1 MSLMEEPEQIFRREA
16 LDYYAGAQEQ
26 GHVLRISPS
35 WTQWAFWLL
44 LGVVGF
50 YGAFGVLGW
59 VSEYASGPAVVR
71 AADRLEVTALSAGRV
86 TSVEVQPGQRV
97 KEGQIL
103 IRFFAGQERA
113 SLERF
118 NQEFE
123 LQLLRRMRD
132 LSDAGASQA
141 LSTLRAEKELAEFQL
156 EQRVVRA
163 PQAGVVSDVRIRRGQ
178 HLTEGETVVSLVPE
192 DSPLEIIAMLP
203 GGYRPLLS
211 KGGKLRLELHGFP
224 YQYQELTIDDAGD
237 ELVGPGEVQRYL
249 GPELA
254 ESLTV
259 NGAVVLVR
267 AHVPTRF
274 FVADGKRLAY
284 FDGMLGTAHARVKS
298 ERIVTAIVPGLKAL
312 FP

>member
-1 MSLMEEPEQIFRREA
+1 MDESKQIFRKEA
-16 LDYYAGAQEQ
+16 LDYYAGARE
-26 GHVLRISPS
+26 HADVLRLSPS
-35 WTQWAFWLL
+35 WTRWTFWLL
-44 LGVVGF
+44 LAAVGF
-50 YGAFGVLGW
+50 YGAFGVLAW

-71 AADRLEVTALSAGRV
+71 AADRLEVTALASGRV

-103 IRFFAGQERA
+103 VRFFAGQEQA

-123 LQLLRRMRD
+123 HQLMRRMRD
-132 LSDAGASQA
+132 LTDEGARQA

-156 EQRVVRA
+156 DQRVVRA

-178 HLTEGETVVSLVPE
+178 HLSEGETVVSLVRE

-203 GGYRPLLS
+203 GGARPLLS
-211 KGGKLRLELHGFP
+211 RGGALRLELHGFP
-224 YQYQELTIDDAGD
+224 YQYQELTIDEVGD
-237 ELVGPGEVQRYL
+237 EMVGPGEVRRYL

-254 ESLTV
+254 ESVTV

-267 AHVPTRF
+267 AHVPSRF
-274 FVADGKRLAY
+274 FQADGRQLAY

-298 ERIVTAIVPGLKAL
+298 ERIVTTIVPGLKAL

>member
-1 MSLMEEPEQIFRREA
+1 MEEPEQMFRREA
-16 LDYYAGAQEQ
+16 LDYYAGAQDQ
-26 GHVLRISPS
+26 GAVLRLSPA
-35 WTQWAFWLL
+35 WTRWTFWLL
-44 LGVVGF
+44 LAAVGF

-59 VSEYASGPAVVR
+59 ISEYASGPAVVR
-71 AADRLEVTALSAGRV
+71 AADRLELTALSSGRV

-97 KEGQIL
+97 KEGEVL
-103 IRFFAGQERA
+103 VRFFAGQEQA

-132 LSDAGASQA
+132 LTDEGARQA

-156 EQRVVRA
+156 DQRVVRA

-178 HLTEGETVVSLVPE
+178 HLSEGETVVSLVRE

-203 GGYRPLLS
+203 GGARPLLS
-211 KGGKLRLELHGFP
+211 KGGKLRLELNGFP
-224 YQYQELTIDDAGD
+224 YQYQELTIDDVGD

-254 ESLTV
+254 ESVTV

-267 AHVPTRF
+267 AHAPSRF
-274 FVADGKRLAY
+274 FEADGKRLAY
-284 FDGMLGTAHARVKS
+284 FDGMVGSAHARVKS
-298 ERIVTAIVPGLKAL
+298 ERIVTTIIPGLKAL
-312 FP
+312 LP

>member
-1 MSLMEEPEQIFRREA
+1 MSLMEDPEQIFRREA
-16 LDYYAGAQEQ
+16 LDYYAGAREH
-26 GHVLRISPS
+26 GEILRLSPS
-35 WTQWAFWLL
+35 WTRWAFWLL
-44 LGVVGF
+44 LATVGF

-71 AADRLEVTALSAGRV
+71 AEDRLEVTALSAGRV

-103 IRFFAGQERA
+103 VRFFAGEEQA
-113 SLERF
+113 SVARF
-118 NQEFE
+118 SQEFE
-123 LQLLRRMRD
+123 HHLLRRMRD
-132 LSDAGASQA
+132 LTDEGASQA
-141 LSTLRAEKELAEFQL
+141 LATLRAERELAEFQL

-163 PQAGVVSDVRIRRGQ
+163 PEAGVVSDVRIRRGQ
-178 HLTEGETVVSLVPE
+178 HLTAGETVVSLVRE

-211 KGGKLRLELHGFP
+211 KGGKLRLELRGFP
-224 YQYQELTIDDAGD
+224 YQYQELSIDEVGD

-254 ESLTV
+254 ESMTV

-267 AHVPTRF
+267 ARAPSRF
-274 FVADGKRLAY
+274 FEADGKRLAY

-298 ERIVTAIVPGLKAL
+298 ERIVTTLIPGLKAVL
-312 FP
+312 P

>member
-1 MSLMEEPEQIFRREA
+1 MEDQEPIFRREA
-16 LDYYAGAQEQ
+16 LEHHAGAHEQ
-26 GHVLRISPS
+26 GTVLRLSPS
-35 WTQWAFWLL
+35 WTHWAFWLL
-44 LGVVGF
+44 LAVVGF

-71 AADRLEVTALSAGRV
+71 AEARLEVTALSAGRV
-86 TSVEVQPGQRV
+86 TSVEVRPGQRV
-97 KEGQIL
+97 KEGQVL
-103 IRFFAGQERA
+103 VRFFAGMEQA

-123 LQLLRRMRD
+123 LHLLRRMRD
-132 LSDAGASQA
+132 LSDEGASQA

-163 PQAGVVSDVRIRRGQ
+163 PVAGVVSDVRIRRGQ
-178 HLTEGETVVSLVPE
+178 HLSEGEGVVSLVQE

-203 GGYRPLLS
+203 GGSRPLLS
-211 KGGKLRLELHGFP
+211 KGGKMRLELHGFP
-224 YQYQELTIDDAGD
+224 YQYQELTIDAVGD
-237 ELVGPGEVQRYL
+237 ELVGPGEVRRYL

-267 AHVPTRF
+267 AHAPSRYF
-274 FVADGKRLAY
+274 EADGKQLAY
-284 FDGMLGTAHARVKS
+284 FDGMQGTAQARVKS
-298 ERIVTAIVPGLKAL
+298 ERIITTLVPGLKAL

>member
-1 MSLMEEPEQIFRREA
+1 MEEPGQIFRREA
-16 LDYYAGAQEQ
+16 LEHYAGVQE
-26 GHVLRISPS
+26 HSAVLRLSPS
-35 WTQWAFWLL
+35 WTRWIFWLL
-44 LGVVGF
+44 LAAAGF

-71 AADRLEVTALSAGRV
+71 AEARLEVTALSPGRV
-86 TSVEVQPGQRV
+86 TAVEVRPGQRV
-97 KEGQIL
+97 KEGEVL
-103 IRFFAGQERA
+103 VRFFAGQEQA

-118 NQEFE
+118 HQEFE

-132 LSDAGASQA
+132 LTDEGARQA

-178 HLTEGETVVSLVPE
+178 HLTEGETVISLVRE

-203 GGYRPLLS
+203 GGARPLLS
-211 KGGKLRLELHGFP
+211 KGGKLRMELHGFP
-224 YQYQELTIDDAGD
+224 YQYQELTIAEVGD
-237 ELVGPGEVQRYL
+237 ELVGPGEVRRYL

-254 ESLTV
+254 ESVTV

-267 AHVPTRF
+267 AHSPSRF
-274 FVADGKRLAY
+274 FEVDGRRLAY
-284 FDGMLGTAHARVKS
+284 FDGMLGTAHARVRS
-298 ERIVTAIVPGLKAL
+298 ERIVTAIIPGLKAV

>member
-1 MSLMEEPEQIFRREA
+1 MEDHSQMFRKEA
-16 LDYYAGAQEQ
+16 LDHHAGAQEH
-26 GHVLRISPS
+26 GGVLRLSPS
-35 WTQWAFWLL
+35 WTRWTFWLL

-59 VSEYASGPAVVR
+59 ISEYASGPAVIR
-71 AADRLEVTALSAGRV
+71 AESRVEVTALSAGRV
-86 TSVEVQPGQRV
+86 TSVEVRPGQRV
-97 KEGQIL
+97 KEGQVL
-103 IRFFAGQERA
+103 VRFFAGMEQA

-123 LQLLRRMRD
+123 LHLLRRMRD
-132 LSDAGASQA
+132 LSDEGASQA

-178 HLTEGETVVSLVPE
+178 HLSEGEVVVSLVQE
-192 DSPLEIIAMLP
+192 DSPLEVIAMLP
-203 GGYRPLLS
+203 GGSRPLLS
-211 KGGKLRLELHGFP
+211 KGGALRLELQGFP
-224 YQYQELTIDDAGD
+224 YQYQELIIDEVGD
-237 ELVGPGEVQRYL
+237 EMVGPGEVRRYL

-267 AHVPTRF
+267 AHVPSRF
-274 FVADGKRLAY
+274 FEADGKRLAY
-284 FDGMLGTAHARVKS
+284 FDGMLGTAQARVKS
-298 ERIVTAIVPGLKAL
+298 ERIVTTIIPGLKAL

>member
-1 MSLMEEPEQIFRREA
+1 MEDQEPIFRREA
-16 LDYYAGAQEQ
+16 LEHHAGAQEQ
-26 GHVLRISPS
+26 GPVLRLSPS
-35 WTQWAFWLL
+35 WTRWAFWLL
-44 LGVVGF
+44 LAVVGF

-71 AADRLEVTALSAGRV
+71 AEARLEVTALSAGRV
-86 TSVEVQPGQRV
+86 TSVEVRPGQRV
-97 KEGQIL
+97 KEGQVL
-103 IRFFAGQERA
+103 VRFFAGVEQA
-113 SLERF
+113 SLERY

-132 LSDAGASQA
+132 LSDEGPRQA

-163 PQAGVVSDVRIRRGQ
+163 PVAGVVRDVRIRRGQ
-178 HLTEGETVVSLVPE
+178 HLSEGEGVVTLVQE

-203 GGYRPLLS
+203 GGSRPLLS
-211 KGGKLRLELHGFP
+211 KGGKMRLELHGFP
-224 YQYQELTIDDAGD
+224 YQYQELTIDEVGD
-237 ELVGPGEVQRYL
+237 ELVGPGEVRRYL

-267 AHVPTRF
+267 AHAPSRYF
-274 FVADGKRLAY
+274 EADGKQLAY
-284 FDGMLGTAHARVKS
+284 FDGMQGTAQARVKS
-298 ERIVTAIVPGLKAL
+298 ERIVTTIVPGLKAL